1 MAAEIA
7 VRVRLASGQTL
18 KLRAATSS
26 SYGQLVAQV
35 LRPPTNYPQLHP
47 TAAHST
53 AAQTPQAAEGAGIPA
68 AGAQLS
74 LNKRDPLATSPAVAV
89 QQLGLC
95 SGDLVFLLSD
105 AQGYAAVATP
115 SPRPTLVH
123 SAAPPNRPSG
133 MATAPPAEMAASAA
147 ERRAAG
153 SGSSGAAASASNSAS
168 ASASVTSGAL
178 LSASLARL
186 AEMGF
191 EPAAARAALE
201 RGGSLE
207 RAVEILSASASAS
220 AAADEPMPDVAAPPA
235 AAPAATPSSAFAA
248 AAGTGAPTTALVGE
262 APASLRL
269 LLDSALHGSG
279 AASAHE
285 VVVVV
290 LHAVLL
296 HNGFA
301 LATTQADSPAAPALP
316 PAWRGTPGFYSLAYT
331 HARQPEGAAAVA
343 ELKCVAMGGAL
354 LVHAMLGGNS
364 APQQLLSWQLA
375 PHEHARG
382 GGDGQAATRRSS
394 DLNRLGALLHE
405 AQLRIAQPLLEQ
417 LRRSRLDPHAPGS
430 ALELGDL
437 CSEMTLAVLGCLD
450 AVTLC
455 RAARVCSSM
464 SRLATDDL
472 LWARLCEARFG
483 SAPTA
488 LTDGGGTT
496 ARAAFRHRL
505 AAAREAEALR
515 RRPRAP
521 PPQYP
526 DADGWRGPGWP
537 GMPPG
542 PEAYPGGGFGLPGV
556 PMPGMIGGDYDL
568 NPLGMPP
575 SHVNPFGGGPF
586 HGGGGPHHPAG
597 PDAWLPHGAVPPGAR
612 FDPISPLVDPDG
624 ASGMGG
630 MGGIG
635 PFPGRGGRG
644 RGGGG
649 MGGMPFMGRGRGGG
663 RGWDPDGPGSGG
675 FNPHFL

>member
-1 MAAEIA
+1 M
-7 VRVRLASGQTL
+7 
-18 KLRAATSS
+18 
-26 SYGQLVAQV
+26 
-35 LRPPTNYPQLHP
+35 P
-47 TAAHST
+47 
-53 AAQTPQAAEGAGIPA
+53 
-68 AGAQLS
+68 
-74 LNKRDPLATSPAVAV
+74 D
-89 QQLGLC
+89 
-95 SGDLVFLLSD
+95 
-105 AQGYAAVATP
+105 AAV
-115 SPRPTLVH
+115 
-123 SAAPPNRPSG
+123 
-133 MATAPPAEMAASAA
+133 
-147 ERRAAG
+147 
-153 SGSSGAAASASNSAS
+153 
-168 ASASVTSGAL
+168 
-178 LSASLARL
+178 
-186 AEMGF
+186 
-191 EPAAARAALE
+191 
-201 RGGSLE
+201 
-207 RAVEILSASASAS
+207 
-220 AAADEPMPDVAAPPA
+220 PPA
-235 AAPAATPSSAFAA
+235 AAPAA
-248 AAGTGAPTTALVGE
+248 AAGTDAPTTALVGE

-269 LLDSALHGSG
+269 LLDSALRGSG

-285 VVVVV
+285 AVVVV

-301 LATTQADSPAAPALP
+301 LATSQADAPAAPALP

-382 GGDGQAATRRSS
+382 GGDGQAPTRRSS
-394 DLNRLGALLHE
+394 DLSRLGALVHL
-405 AQLRIAQPLLEQ
+405 AQLRLAQPLLEQ
-417 LRRSRLDPHAPGS
+417 LRQCRLDPHASGS

-450 AVTLC
+450 AATLC
-455 RAARVCSSM
+455 RAARVCTSM

-472 LWARLCEARFG
+472 LWARLCEVRFG
-483 SAPTA
+483 TAPTA

-505 AAAREAEALR
+505 AAAKEAEALR

-521 PPQYP
+521 PQQHP

-556 PMPGMIGGDYDL
+556 PMPSIIGGDYDL

-575 SHVNPFGGGPF
+575 SHANPFGGGPF
-586 HGGGGPHHPAG
+586 HGGGGGPHHPAG

-624 ASGMGG
+624 ISG

-644 RGGGG
+644 KGGGGG